1 MKKLQFSTIF
11 ALFLLPLTVFAQSN
25 NYKTAEEKFRQLDQE
40 FPTPNSYR
48 AASGAPGHQYWQ
60 QRADYNIAVTLDD
73 DKQRLYGEETV
84 IYFNNSPD
92 VLSYFWLQ
100 LDQNAS
106 ESKSDA
112 LMTRTGS
119 ISDKT
124 TFQQLKGLYRDFDG
138 GYKIDFVKDNG
149 GKDLAFTINKTMM
162 RIDLPEPLAAGKSYS
177 FKIKWWYNINDRI
190 KLGGRSG
197 YEYFEEDKNYLYTM
211 AQFFPRL
218 CKYSDVQ
225 GWQNKQFL
233 GAGEFTLDFGN
244 FDLTI
249 TVPADHVVGATGVQ
263 TNLSEVLTPEQQKRW
278 ELAKNTTDKPIVIVT
293 QTEAEAAEK
302 GHATTTKT
310 WKWHADNVR
319 DVAFSSSRKF
329 IWDAMAVKFETNTAM
344 AQSLYPK
351 EGNPLW
357 GQFSTRAVAHTLRT
371 YSKYT
376 FDYPYPSA
384 YSVNGKDIGMEY
396 PMMCFNFGR
405 CEKDGTYSE
414 GMKNGMIGVII
425 HEVGHNFF
433 PMIINSDERQWTW
446 MDEGLN
452 TFVQYLT
459 EREWDSKFPTR
470 RGPPQFITDYM
481 RSDKASQV
489 PIMSNSESLL
499 QFGNNG
505 YGKPATGL
513 NILRETIMG
522 RELFDKSFKEY
533 AVRWKFK
540 NPTPSDFFR
549 TMEDASAVDLDWFWR
564 GWFYT
569 VEPCDIAL
577 DGVKWYRLD
586 TQNPEIEKP
595 LAEKEKKDQ
604 LKNYIRQKRDDAEK
618 VPTAVDKDSLAQDF
632 YATYNPFNVSSL
644 DKNDY
649 EDFLKKL
656 PEEEKK
662 LLDKGDN
669 YYELTF
675 KNIGGLPMPVI
686 VEFEYTDGSTDLYR
700 IPAEIWRYNADKVS
714 KIFVSPKS
722 LKQVTLDPFSET
734 ADIDMSNNFYPE
746 KPQPSRLQ
754 IYKAKQSVENPMQRD
769 KKK

>member
-1 MKKLQFSTIF
+1 MKKLQISALF
-11 ALFLLPLTVFAQSN
+11 ALFLLPFAAFAQSN

-60 QRADYNIAVTLDD
+60 QRADYNIAITLDD
-73 DKQRLYGEETV
+73 EKQRLYGEETV
-84 IYFNNSPD
+84 TYFNNSPD
-92 VLSYFWLQ
+92 ALSYLWLQ
-100 LDQNAS
+100 LDQNIS
-106 ESKSDA
+106 ENKSDA
-112 LMTRTGS
+112 MMTRTGS
-119 ISDKT
+119 IGEKT
-124 TFQQLKGLYRDFDG
+124 TFQQLKGLYREFDG
-138 GYKIDFVKDNG
+138 GYKIEFVKDNAD
-149 GKDLAFTINKTMM
+149 KNLAFTVNKTMM
-162 RIDLPEPLAAGKSYS
+162 RIDLPEPLASGKSYS
-177 FKIKWWYNINDRI
+177 FKIKWWYNINDRM

-211 AQFFPRL
+211 AQFYPRM

-233 GAGEFTLDFGN
+233 GGGEFTLDFGN
-244 FDLTI
+244 YDMAI

-263 TNLSEVLTPEQQKRW
+263 TNISEVLTPEQQKRW
-278 ELAKNTTDKPIVIVT
+278 ELAKNTTDKPILIVT
-293 QTEAEAAEK
+293 QNEAETAEK
-302 GHATTTKT
+302 GHVTATKT

-319 DVAFSSSRKF
+319 DVAFASSRKF
-329 IWDAMAVKFETNTAM
+329 IWDAMAVKFETNTSM

-357 GQFSTRAVAHTLRT
+357 GQFSTRVVAHTIRT

-459 EREWDSKFPTR
+459 EREWDKKFPSR

-513 NILRETIMG
+513 NILRETVMG

-569 VEPCDIAL
+569 VEPCDISL
-577 DGVKWYRLD
+577 EEVKWYRLD
-586 TQNPEIEKP
+586 TQNPETEKP

-604 LKNYIRQKRDDAEK
+604 TKNYLRQKRDDAENL
-618 VPTAVDKDSLAQDF
+618 PTAVDKDAAAQDF
-632 YATYNPFNVSSL
+632 YTTYNPFEVSSL
-644 DKNDY
+644 DKKEY
-649 EDFLKKL
+649 EEFLKKL

-662 LLDKGDN
+662 LLEKGDN

-675 KNIGGLPMPVI
+675 KNIGGLPMPII
-686 VEFEYTDGSTDLYR
+686 VEFEYTDGSKDLYR
-700 IPAEIWRYNADKVS
+700 IPVEIWRYNADKVS
-714 KIFVSPKS
+714 KIFVSSKS
-722 LKQVTLDPFSET
+722 LKQVTLDPFLET
-734 ADIDMSNNFYPE
+734 ADIDVSNNYYPE

-754 IYKAKQSVENPMQRD
+754 IYKAKQTVENPMQRD